1 MATSAVVLPSLCVK
15 TADCLSYDT
24 SIRVVIIHPLVVVAG
39 ASGGQYA
46 SQMMGSGIRCTQSP
60 SRFARSRFYLT
71 RFITSICL
79 ISLLLMVVTLFGQT
93 NIKKSPALFGSHR
106 PSTTITLSTSCI
118 LYVTSGTSGLHAA
131 SIKTITI
138 QSFLTFIFPLL
149 TVVRRERFEL
159 PT

>member
-1 MATSAVVLPSLCVK
+1 MYSIPVTLRPLKVLSD
-15 TADCLSYDT
+15 AIYN
-24 SIRVVIIHPLVVVAG
+24 
-39 ASGGQYA
+39 
-46 SQMMGSGIRCTQSP
+46 
-60 SRFARSRFYLT
+60 FYLLD
-71 RFITSICL
+71 FAPSDGCDF
-79 ISLLLMVVTLFGQT
+79 VWADQH
-93 NIKKSPALFGSHR
+93 KKSPALFGSHR